1 MAVHNL
7 EYKDNENVKISY
19 LMREPGGVGLL
30 DLTGTVVMMQI
41 RLLPADT
48 DTVFEASSE
57 DVASTITIDTVT
69 STISVNVPWSTV
81 QTWTFTTAYY
91 DVIVEW
97 SADDRQNLSNGKI
110 KLSKG
115 VTR

>member
-19 LMREPGGVGLL
+19 IMTEPGGAGLL
-30 DLTGTVVMMQI
+30 DLSGIVVMMQI

-48 DTVFEASSE
+48 DTIFDASSE
-57 DVASTITIDTVT
+57 DLDSTITIDTVT
-69 STISVNVPWSTV
+69 STILVDIPWSTV
-81 QTWTFTTAYY
+81 DNWTFTTAYY
-91 DVIVEW
+91 DVVVEW